1 MVYDF
6 YYIRIDASIPSSS
19 LELTIPEVLEGEDPK
34 AGWGWIGARTDLLR
48 CGENQRNVDIL
59 DWNFFP
65 VMRLSISLEGYTLTL
80 ILKVSNHLEYHFNTV
95 LFAMMEAGI
104 H

>member
-6 YYIRIDASIPSSS
+6 PIRIDASIPSSS

-48 CGENQRNVDIL
+48 CGENHWNVDIL

-80 ILKVSNHLEYHFNTV
+80 ILKV
-95 LFAMMEAGI
+95 
-104 H
+104 